1 MKRQIREL
9 KQVLN
14 LMIEPELKESIAQ
27 LCEYLFYKYGEYYV
41 DDFDDEEESSK
52 PFSVVNTDSYVVT
65 TNRKRIVCK
74 NLYKKDGELFL
85 VPVDCDP
92 EIAEQSKLIA
102 LSSIKQKNHL
112 IAVLNALIKAVD
124 GLHNWEDSMFGEDE

>member
-1 MKRQIREL
+1 MYYNCNQIQVKIFHVSEIGSLLVYDGLDSFFIKRQC
-9 KQVLN
+9 Q
-14 LMIEPELKESIAQ
+14 
-27 LCEYLFYKYGEYYV
+27 
-41 DDFDDEEESSK
+41 
-52 PFSVVNTDSYVVT
+52 
-65 TNRKRIVCK
+65 

-124 GLHNWEDSMFGEDE
+124 GLHSWEDFMFGEDE